1 MTSIA
6 FIAGVLPLVFASG
19 VGAQSRIEIGT
30 AVVGGM
36 LTATAIAIFYVP
48 LFFVV
53 IAELFHKKAPP
64 PEASPEAA

>member
-1 MTSIA
+1 
-6 FIAGVLPLVFASG
+6 
-19 VGAQSRIEIGT
+19 
-30 AVVGGM
+30 M